1 MALIFCDSY
10 DNYTNLAQ
18 KWSATTGRSSITSG
32 GVPPRTGIQCLQL
45 GGFGTDGPTE
55 NFVARTGLVV
65 GFAMWPTAGGI
76 MTCKFTAPSGL
87 DPTQV
92 HFDILPDLS
101 FAAFRAGYPSD
112 VLLAQSVPGL
122 IDPSAWNYLECKV
135 IIDAVNGSVVGRVN
149 GLVVFS
155 AFGINTIGNGNPL
168 APPLPS
174 TCSGIT
180 LCGNPGGGLYN
191 CYFDDTYMCDLT
203 PPNGDF
209 LGAVHIYAEVPFA
222 DTATDQWTPSVAGPH
237 FPLVN
242 TIPPNIAEYVESNT
256 PGQVDEY
263 LHAITGIPPASE
275 VLAVQHSLLASV
287 NTAGTQVIAS
297 SLNEITGPVNTAP
310 SVTPHMA
317 LQPYDVD
324 PATGAAWV
332 LAEIPTRR
340 IGPVVTA

>member
-10 DNYTNLAQ
+10 DNYTDPLQ
-18 KWSATTGRSSITSG
+18 KWSSNLIRAFSYLSTVIVGTAFFPNGLYLPTRAFKFMDLAGGGYDYQIMIAIGDDLSVGVYRNSPGQDTLIGSSAPN
-32 GVPPRTGIQCLQL
+32 VCLSM
-45 GGFGTDGPTE
+45 GWNYIEAKVTVAAGPT
-55 NFVARTGLVV
+55 
-65 GFAMWPTAGGI
+65 
-76 MTCKFTAPSGL
+76 
-87 DPTQV
+87 
-92 HFDILPDLS
+92 
-101 FAAFRAGYPSD
+101 
-112 VLLAQSVPGL
+112 
-122 IDPSAWNYLECKV
+122 
-135 IIDAVNGSVVGRVN
+135 GSVVVRVN
-149 GLVVFS
+149 GVVVVNLSNVQTQGYNQGLF
-155 AFGINTIGNGNPL
+155 INGVQLLGV
-168 APPLPS
+168 AY
-174 TCSGIT
+174 SGS
-180 LCGNPGGGLYN
+180 
-191 CYFDDTYMCDLT
+191 FHDDTYICDTT

-209 LGAVHIYAEVPFA
+209 LGAVRIYAEVPFA

-297 SLNEITGPVNTAP
+297 SLNEITGTVNTAP
-310 SVTPHMA
+310 SVTPNMA